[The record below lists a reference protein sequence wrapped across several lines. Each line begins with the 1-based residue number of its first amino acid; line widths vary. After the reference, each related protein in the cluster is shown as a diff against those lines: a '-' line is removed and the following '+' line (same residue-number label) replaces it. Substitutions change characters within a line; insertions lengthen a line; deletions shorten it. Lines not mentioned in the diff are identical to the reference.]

1 LGTFVPVYQM
11 FEKPSDVAVAQANH
25 AHNDLLEVW
34 LETGL
39 VGPLLLSV
47 FLLWFARQAILA
59 WRGTNL
65 RIGDFDRGLVRAA
78 SIVIALLIAHSLV
91 DYPLRTSAMMAVAAF
106 AIALLVPPVER
117 PAHNG
122 VPNEGAED
130 FRWRRR
136 TGSSRF
142 AGQTT
147 QHGDAASEVR
157 ERREGPFSPRPRE
170 AWGESVEWPEA
181 WREPTPSNT
190 KKNLAS

>member
-1 LGTFVPVYQM
+1 VVV
-11 FEKPSDVAVAQANH
+11 SV
-25 AHNDLLEVW
+25 LLEVW

-157 ERREGPFSPRPRE
+157 EGREGPFSPRPRE